1 MNITKQKLKQIIS
14 EELEGILAEQ
24 DDQPAI
30 KTAATQAAAQ
40 EEQDEFLKQKAR
52 FEKGLNL
59 SKNAGVIT
67 QNKGLNIMRVRLKRM
82 KQIASR
88 NPTNKTIQKNLAA
101 AQSAFLDTELK
112 KRGID
117 ITKPAGEDPK
127 QTPPVTPKT
136 QTTVPSGD
144 AEKQVATTSTSKSTD
159 KDKKTTKQKK
169 SRIPKDGIRVASA
182 PGGGVSDTSA
192 DASEGPVRIRG
203 GQGYFHLAKALGA
216 NPRDRKLRAK
226 LRDAVRA
233 WNKEN
238 KGRDSSVLFTSVDYS
253 FLRDIVSPGKTPPK
267 LKTKALRNA
276 AFKKGNVIRKQ
287 LKGQE
292 LRDFKTA
299 TVRMMTKFRRDYPLL
314 AAEIPVTLQKLA
326 TRTAAFELGRADG
339 KLDVFNVIMRD
350 RKLKP
355 SRKRLEKIWVRAARK
370 VESEL
375 GSRSKENKR
384 RELARYARE
393 LGFSERVASSE

>member
-1 MNITKQKLKQIIS
+1 MKITKQKLKQIIS

-24 DDQPAI
+24 DDQPVV

-40 EEQDEFLKQKAR
+40 EEQDEFLRQKAR

-59 SKNAGVIT
+59 SKSAGAIT
-67 QNKGLNIMRVRLKRM
+67 QNKGLNIMKVRLNRM

-101 AQSAFLDTELK
+101 AQNAFLDTELK

-127 QTPPVTPKT
+127 QTPPVTPKTQQTPPVTPKT

-169 SRIPKDGIRVASA
+169 SRIPKDGIRVASG
-182 PGGGVSDTSA
+182 PGGGVSDASA
-192 DASEGPVRIRG
+192 DAPQGPVRIRA
-203 GQGYFHLAKALGA
+203 GQGYFHLARALGA
-216 NPRDRKLRAK
+216 NPRDKKLRAK
-226 LRDAVRA
+226 LRDAVKA

-253 FLRDIVSPGKTPPK
+253 FLRDIVSPGKKKDTAK
-267 LKTKALRNA
+267 AKDTTKA
-276 AFKKGNVIRKQ
+276 K
-287 LKGQE
+287 
-292 LRDFKTA
+292 D
-299 TVRMMTKFRRDYPLL
+299 
-314 AAEIPVTLQKLA
+314 
-326 TRTAAFELGRADG
+326 TAAPERKA
-339 KLDVFNVIMRD
+339 KPEN
-350 RKLKP
+350 RKLIEH
-355 SRKRLEKIWVRAARK
+355 R
-370 VESEL
+370 
-375 GSRSKENKR
+375 
-384 RELARYARE
+384 
-393 LGFSERVASSE
+393 

>member
-1 MNITKQKLKQIIS
+1 
-14 EELEGILAEQ
+14 
-24 DDQPAI
+24 
-30 KTAATQAAAQ
+30 TAATQAAAQ
-40 EEQDEFLKQKAR
+40 EEQDEFLRQKAR

-59 SKNAGVIT
+59 SKNAGIIT
-67 QNKGLNIMRVRLKRM
+67 QTKGLNIMRVRLKRM

-169 SRIPKDGIRVASA
+169 SRIPKDGTRVASG

-203 GQGYFHLAKALGA
+203 GQGYFHLA
-216 NPRDRKLRAK
+216 
-226 LRDAVRA
+226 
-233 WNKEN
+233 
-238 KGRDSSVLFTSVDYS
+238 
-253 FLRDIVSPGKTPPK
+253 
-267 LKTKALRNA
+267 
-276 AFKKGNVIRKQ
+276 
-287 LKGQE
+287 
-292 LRDFKTA
+292 
-299 TVRMMTKFRRDYPLL
+299 
-314 AAEIPVTLQKLA
+314 
-326 TRTAAFELGRADG
+326 
-339 KLDVFNVIMRD
+339 
-350 RKLKP
+350 
-355 SRKRLEKIWVRAARK
+355 
-370 VESEL
+370 
-375 GSRSKENKR
+375 
-384 RELARYARE
+384 
-393 LGFSERVASSE
+393 